1 MALIHIFGL
10 KSHYSPIWK
19 LSFSPSILI
28 IFTTKHRLLLP
39 DTDCMSIH
47 LTFYILRTN
56 SSVTFNIF
64 SEKYF
69 IQNSWT
75 PIIFTT
81 HVTFSHLR
89 HYNLS
94 FCLHAVV
101 SPNKDVENTL
111 LTTPQKLH
119 SQLLNI
125 CSLECFIPQ
134 LQSSNSNGRVPNINK
149 DTDIEPQSLHQ
160 QINQTWLSTFVQNN
174 EVDNVERW

>member
-1 MALIHIFGL
+1 MKTFIQP
-10 KSHYSPIWK
+10 KYSNYVYNKTP
-19 LSFSPSILI
+19 FA
-28 IFTTKHRLLLP
+28 FT
-39 DTDCMSIH
+39 DTDCMSIR

-69 IQNSWT
+69 IQNPWT

-89 HYNLS
+89 YYNLS

-125 CSLECFIPQ
+125 CSLECVSFLNYKAATPMAECQISTKT
-134 LQSSNSNGRVPNINK
+134 LILNLKGYTNK
-149 DTDIEPQSLHQ
+149 
-160 QINQTWLSTFVQNN
+160 
-174 EVDNVERW
+174 